1 MTTLS
6 EAIRTTTPAK
16 PTKPART
23 TKPAQAVK
31 PTQAAADATQT
42 AKSAQTADP
51 AQATDPAQSADL
63 ATSRLRRHAD
73 GMAVASFILGLLGT
87 LVLNLLLGPC
97 ALVLGT
103 LALARGTTR
112 RGRALLGLTLG
123 ATDLLILALLVTTD
137 GTVSWHI
144 GG

>member
-6 EAIRTTTPAK
+6 EAIRPTPAQ
-16 PTKPART
+16 PAEA
-23 TKPAQAVK
+23 AQPGEGVQ
-31 PTQAAADATQT
+31 PTQHAEGAEG
-42 AKSAQTADP
+42 
-51 AQATDPAQSADL
+51 AQSAQHADGAQPADP

-123 ATDLLILALLVTTD
+123 ATDLLILALLTTTD
-137 GTVSWHI
+137 GTLSWHI